1 MQYMIFIIT
10 NYLISINCQFI
21 YLFILKE
28 LMSLWCDFQVC
39 KQRTASEIQDA
50 AKKLLIGHA
59 SSSAQFYLFVDILWG
74 KVLLLMYFVL
84 FCIYLNMMFK
94 FLHDIKLNQVQ
105 LIIHYQK
112 IDYTD
117 ERSTNFLRQKNYTCH
132 SHHNN

>member
-1 MQYMIFIIT
+1 MYF
-10 NYLISINCQFI
+10 NSCKLNLDVVYDFHYYLMSSNF
-21 YLFILKE
+21 FSSFFFKE

-74 KVLLLMYFVL
+74 KVRLFLMYFVL

-94 FLHDIKLNQVQ
+94 FSI
-105 LIIHYQK
+105 
-112 IDYTD
+112 
-117 ERSTNFLRQKNYTCH
+117 
-132 SHHNN
+132 